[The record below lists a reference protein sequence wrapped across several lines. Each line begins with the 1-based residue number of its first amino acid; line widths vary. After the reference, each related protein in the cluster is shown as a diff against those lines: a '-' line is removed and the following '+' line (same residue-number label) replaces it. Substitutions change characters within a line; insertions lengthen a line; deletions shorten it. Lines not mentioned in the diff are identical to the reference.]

1 MHIVLTGFPWRQILH
16 PGNGAGG
23 WKASPKGEIQLT
35 AGLREELEFWRFL
48 DEWDKHIP
56 WKDEKHWVLSVSTD
70 ASLSCWAGVIHCQPN
85 DVVLGD
91 FWESDLAELNIN
103 VKEMW
108 AIAKVLESLPSDIRD
123 CRVDVQVDNQAAIHT
138 WMGRGGRSRE
148 LTEVAR
154 HIFQLV
160 TQRNIL
166 LELSYVPSKSNPADS
181 FSRSLSKSDS
191 MLSKHCWEMVEAEF
205 GGLSGHNLD
214 LMALDSNAQCDRQG
228 SSLPHFTPYP
238 TPRSARVN
246 VFNQDLTNCDG
257 VTVNPYVFPPF
268 SMIPSLISLL
278 SSQKAV
284 ATMVVPCLSPLPSWW
299 PMVRA
304 MSSKEVLLVRQSSS
318 KSVKARQS
326 EVSCLVYYPGIC
338 GLFVWTGFNY
348 VLALILFSLDSLCYS
363 LCLKSRSCSCPR

>member
-1 MHIVLTGFPWRQILH
+1 MREMAQAVGRV
-16 PGNGAGG
+16 
-23 WKASPKGEIQLT
+23 SPNGEIQLM

-56 WKDEKHWVLSVSTD
+56 WKDEKHWVLSVLTD
-70 ASLSCWAGVIHCQPN
+70 ASLSRWAGVIHCQPN
-85 DVVLGD
+85 DMVLGE
-91 FWESDLAELNIN
+91 FWESELAELNIN

-108 AIAKVLESLPSDIRD
+108 GSRESLESLPSDIRD

-148 LTEVAR
+148 STEVAR

-166 LELSYVPSKSNPADS
+166 FELSYVPSKSNPADS

-214 LMALDSNAQCDRQG
+214 LMALDSNAQYDRQG
-228 SSLPHFTPYP
+228 TPLPHITPYP
-238 TPRSARVN
+238 TARSAGVN

-257 VTVNPYVFPPF
+257 VTINPYVFPPF
-268 SMIPSLISLL
+268 SMIPSLLSLL
-278 SSQKAV
+278 SFQKAV

-304 MSSKEVLLVRQSSS
+304 MSSKEVLLARQSSRNAILCPT
-318 KSVKARQS
+318 KRGFMP
-326 EVSCLVYYPGIC
+326 CLLPWDLWAFRVDR
-338 GLFVWTGFNY
+338 F
-348 VLALILFSLDSLCYS
+348 
-363 LCLKSRSCSCPR
+363 

>member
-1 MHIVLTGFPWRQILH
+1 
-16 PGNGAGG
+16 
-23 WKASPKGEIQLT
+23 
-35 AGLREELEFWRFL
+35 
-48 DEWDKHIP
+48 
-56 WKDEKHWVLSVSTD
+56 
-70 ASLSCWAGVIHCQPN
+70 
-85 DVVLGD
+85 
-91 FWESDLAELNIN
+91 
-103 VKEMW
+103 MW
-108 AIAKVLESLPSDIRD
+108 AIAKVLESLPSGIRD
-123 CRVDVQVDNQAAIHT
+123 CRVDVQVDNQVAIHT

-160 TQRNIL
+160 TQKNIL

-228 SSLPHFTPYP
+228 SPLPHFTPYP
-238 TPRSARVN
+238 TPRSAGVN

-257 VTVNPYVFPPF
+257 VTVNPYVFLPF
-268 SMIPSLISLL
+268 SMIPSLLSYL

-304 MSSKEVLLVRQSSS
+304 MSSKEVLLARQSSRN
-318 KSVKARQS
+318 A
-326 EVSCLVYYPGIC
+326 I
-338 GLFVWTGFNY
+338 
-348 VLALILFSLDSLCYS
+348 
-363 LCLKSRSCSCPR
+363 LCLTKRGFMPCLLPWDLWAFRVDRF